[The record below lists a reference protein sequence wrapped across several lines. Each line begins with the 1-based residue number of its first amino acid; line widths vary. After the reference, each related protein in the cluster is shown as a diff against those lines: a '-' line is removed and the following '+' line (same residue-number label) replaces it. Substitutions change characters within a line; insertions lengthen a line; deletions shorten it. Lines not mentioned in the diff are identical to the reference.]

1 MHNEQQ
7 TKQTATNGK
16 TGKMPYV
23 WRDRSATDAYSHLHN
38 IHSIIEID
46 FLTGKPFKSLNL
58 FVSMENLES

>member
-1 MHNEQQ
+1 MAKPVRCRMCGEI
-7 TKQTATNGK
+7 
-16 TGKMPYV
+16 V
-23 WRDRSATDAYSHLHN
+23 SVTDAYSHLHN